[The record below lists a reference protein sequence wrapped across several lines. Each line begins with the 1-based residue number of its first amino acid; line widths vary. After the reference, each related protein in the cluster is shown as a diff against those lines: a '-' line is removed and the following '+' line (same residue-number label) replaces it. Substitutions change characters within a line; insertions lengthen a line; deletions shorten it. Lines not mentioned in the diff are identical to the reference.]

1 MDLKGLLQNLNEQW
15 ELLDEEKII
24 AFSNFMQAGLNQLF
38 QQSINLN
45 AIAGNVENLSKLSEK
60 LY

>member
-1 MDLKGLLQNLNEQW
+1 M
-15 ELLDEEKII
+15 

-45 AIAGNVENLSKLSEK
+45 AIAGNVENLGSVQMEMLFNFII
-60 LY
+60 Y